1 MARETRTG
9 ETNGISYPFAGVLSE
24 PRSAPSA
31 VPGNPGIL
39 RELGGRYRLGLLSD
53 GYLGV
58 QQRKLAALRPVGY
71 FRSIVFTDSC
81 GRESW
86 KLSQKPFDEIANLLS
101 LEPSRIVYVADNPLG
116 ACESGIFTVRRR
128 RQDSEYGHLD
138 PMWDAVRADLA
149 SRSSARK
156 RPHLKSRI

>member
-1 MARETRTG
+1 
-9 ETNGISYPFAGVLSE
+9 V
-24 PRSAPSA
+24 PS
-31 VPGNPGIL
+31 PEIPGIL

-58 QQRKLAALRPVGY
+58 QQRKLATLRP
-71 FRSIVFTDSC
+71 
-81 GRESW
+81 GRLLPEYCVYRFMWSGKLETES
-86 KLSQKPFDEIANLLS
+86 KPFDEIANLLS

-149 SRSSARK
+149 SKSSARK